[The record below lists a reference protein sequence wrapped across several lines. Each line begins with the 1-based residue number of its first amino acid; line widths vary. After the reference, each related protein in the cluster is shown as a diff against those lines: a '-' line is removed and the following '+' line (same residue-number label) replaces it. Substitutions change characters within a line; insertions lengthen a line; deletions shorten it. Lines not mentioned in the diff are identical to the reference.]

1 MDTSDPAGAPGS
13 ASLDAGVA
21 SDTPSMVTSMT
32 ADVTEAA
39 KLATRAVK
47 EHATQ
52 FAAQVG
58 HELSTTADDL
68 KVRGVD
74 ALLGFA
80 RAINT
85 AAAELESQSP
95 LAARYA
101 RDAAEKVEGLS
112 GNIRNRNVNELFHA
126 AAEVAKSQ
134 PLLFFGSAMAAG
146 FALARFLKSSTVA
159 PSAGQSQEPAGAHG
173 GR

>member
-1 MDTSDPAGAPGS
+1 
-13 ASLDAGVA
+13 
-21 SDTPSMVTSMT
+21 

-58 HELSTTADDL
+58 HELSTTAEDQ

-101 RDAAEKVEGLS
+101 RDVSIGV
-112 GNIRNRNVNELFHA
+112 G
-126 AAEVAKSQ
+126 
-134 PLLFFGSAMAAG
+134 
-146 FALARFLKSSTVA
+146 T
-159 PSAGQSQEPAGAHG
+159 
-173 GR
+173 